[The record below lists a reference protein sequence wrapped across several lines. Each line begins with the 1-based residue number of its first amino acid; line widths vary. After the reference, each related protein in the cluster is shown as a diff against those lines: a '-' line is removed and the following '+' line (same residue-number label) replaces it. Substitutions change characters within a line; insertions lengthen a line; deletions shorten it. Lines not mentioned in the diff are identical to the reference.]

1 MINFW
6 HQASSLN
13 KPFLVLAPMDGVT
26 DFVFREI
33 IAGIAKPDILFTEF
47 TNTEALT
54 SKGYEKTIPRLRF
67 SRSQRPIVAQIW
79 GIDPKN
85 FCTTARLIK
94 DLGFDGIDI
103 NMGCPDRA
111 VMKLGSGASLIKN
124 PSLAASMIAA
134 VKEGAPGMPVSVKTR
149 IGVREIE
156 TETWIRFLL
165 SQHIDALTVHG
176 RTVKELSKVPAHWD
190 EIGRAVKLRDTI
202 SPDTIVIGNGDITT
216 MEQATHA
223 HATYGVDG
231 VMIGEGVFHNPW
243 VFERIPQI
251 HTSAESLA
259 LLLKHTKLFCDT
271 YPDPHRF
278 PAMKKY
284 FKIYVRAFP
293 GAVSLIKELMET
305 KSFREV
311 ENLVKSYLY
320 PKQSEL
326 FGYPPI

>member
-1 MINFW
+1 MMNFW
-6 HQASSLN
+6 HRIATLN

-33 IAGIAKPDILFTEF
+33 IAGTVKPDILFTEF

-85 FCTTARLIK
+85 FYTTARLVK

-124 PSLAASMIAA
+124 PTLAAEMIAA

-149 IGVREIE
+149 IGVNTMM
-156 TETWIRFLL
+156 TEEWIRFLL
-165 SQHIDALTVHG
+165 EQKIDALTVHG
-176 RTVKELSKVPAHWD
+176 RTAKELSKVPAHWD
-190 EIGRAVKLRDTI
+190 EIGRAVKIRDHT
-202 SPDTIVIGNGDITT
+202 SPGTVVIGNGDITT
-216 MEQATHA
+216 IEQAIHA
-223 HATYGVDG
+223 QSSYGVDG
-231 VMIGEGVFHNPW
+231 VMIGKGVFHNPW
-243 VFERIPQI
+243 VFERIPQN
-251 HTSAESLA
+251 HTRFESLT

-271 YPDPHRF
+271 YPDPYRF

-284 FKIYVRAFP
+284 FRIYVRAFP
-293 GAVSLIKELMET
+293 GAVSLINELMET
-305 KSFREV
+305 KSYPEV
-311 ENLVKSYLY
+311 ESLVRQYL
-320 PKQSEL
+320 
-326 FGYPPI
+326 

>member
-6 HQASSLN
+6 HQVFSLN

-33 IAGIAKPDILFTEF
+33 IFGAAKPDVLFTEF
-47 TNTEALT
+47 TNTEALM
-54 SKGYEKTIPRLRF
+54 SKGYEKTILRLRF

-85 FCTTARLIK
+85 FYTTARLV
-94 DLGFDGIDI
+94 DELGFDGIDI

-124 PSLAASMIAA
+124 PTLAASMIAA

-149 IGVREIE
+149 IGITTMM
-156 TETWIRFLL
+156 TEEWIRFLL
-165 SQHIDALTVHG
+165 EQKIDALTVHG
-176 RTVKELSKVPAHWD
+176 RTAKELSKVPAHWD
-190 EIGRAVKLRDTI
+190 EIGKAVKLRDRI
-202 SPDTIVIGNGDITT
+202 SPGTVVIGNGDITT
-216 MEQATHA
+216 IEHAIHA
-223 HATYGVDG
+223 HSSYGVDG
-231 VMIGEGVFHNPW
+231 VMIGKGVFHNPW
-243 VFERIPQI
+243 VFERIPQT
-251 HTSAESLA
+251 HTSVESLT

-305 KSFREV
+305 KSYEEV
-311 ENLVKSYLY
+311 ESLVKPYINYGHSGSY
-320 PKQSEL
+320 
-326 FGYPPI
+326 G